1 MTYLII
7 ALTAIVSYLI
17 GSVNFSILLSKMLS
31 GKDIRESGSG
41 NAGATNML
49 RTYGKKM
56 GVITLLLD
64 VLKGIVVILLSR
76 LVKNIA
82 GTDEIY
88 PVISYIAGVCVILGH
103 NFPLYFGFKGGKGV
117 ATSLGV
123 VLMLDWK
130 VGLIVAV
137 VAIAVMA
144 VTRYV
149 SLGSILGG
157 AMYIVI
163 EIVKMIVT
171 KSVDVIQLVCVI
183 FFISCNLEGKCCCF
197 ACVLLGGCG
206 NGNLTGIDAG
216 HFTVCIHFG
225 NLVIRGFP
233 GDGCICIGRIRSDG
247 KLNRGSFLTAVCTGY
262 FNAL

>member
-56 GVITLLLD
+56 GIITLLLD

-123 VLMLDWK
+123 VLMLDWTYC
-130 VGLIVAV
+130 G
-137 VAIAVMA
+137 
-144 VTRYV
+144 
-149 SLGSILGG
+149 
-157 AMYIVI
+157 
-163 EIVKMIVT
+163 
-171 KSVDVIQLVCVI
+171 
-183 FFISCNLEGKCCCF
+183 CCCNS
-197 ACVLLGGCG
+197 GYGS
-206 NGNLTGIDAG
+206 NK
-216 HFTVCIHFG
+216 VCIARF
-225 NLVIRGFP
+225 NL
-233 GDGCICIGRIRSDG
+233 GRCNVHSYR
-247 KLNRGSFLTAVCTGY
+247 NR
-262 FNAL
+262 